1 MRKGV
6 PSWIAK
12 ATRSYSPNRS
22 QTKTPIPKMTMA
34 TNIITIPE
42 VKTSAKRYRTIE
54 SGSVDRVLLA
64 RGSTTIPANM
74 RAETET
80 TRSEEHTSELQ
91 SPYDLVCRLLLE
103 KKKK

>member
-64 RGSTTIPANM
+64 RGRTTIPANM

-80 TRSEEHTSELQ
+80 T
-91 SPYDLVCRLLLE
+91 SPEASQKDMNGE
-103 KKKK
+103 